1 MRQRKT
7 VYLETTIARSDEVL
21 TSEVDGEVVMM
32 SIEQGT
38 YSGLDSIGSQI
49 WHLLEK
55 PRQVSEIC
63 EMMMDRYDVEKS
75 ICEKDILAFLNDLA
89 SDDTIQ
95 IVDAGN

>member
-38 YSGLDSIGSQI
+38 ELVAARRHRS
-49 WHLLEK
+49 
-55 PRQVSEIC
+55 V
-63 EMMMDRYDVEKS
+63 
-75 ICEKDILAFLNDLA
+75 LA
-89 SDDTIQ
+89 
-95 IVDAGN
+95 